1 MATVLTTE
9 QREHLHRRLDEI
21 LDRLPAELKDLEE
34 AEQQIE
40 EGLRRLGEAT
50 MQAWAE
56 STAPVAGNDHCLEP
70 ADWAEKAF
78 LDYGPLFDAL
88 RGRRWVLE
96 PHVLNVRDG
105 KARANLFR
113 VPDGYVIPL
122 VMAAGSQPVTID
134 MPAAVFPGD
143 PANMRVLVMH
153 LGSTAGTP
161 VPPRVE
167 SGRWSLDVPTVR
179 GCALVKIETGPR

>member
-1 MATVLTTE
+1 
-9 QREHLHRRLDEI
+9 
-21 LDRLPAELKDLEE
+21 
-34 AEQQIE
+34 
-40 EGLRRLGEAT
+40 

-153 LGSTAGTP
+153 PGSTAGTP